1 MPQYPVRAALLGVG
15 AWARVLAKA
24 AAQSEKIALTCCFG
38 RAPDRAAAF
47 SRETRIPARKTL
59 DSVLEDG
66 SIDAVLLALPND
78 AHLEFAR
85 LAAQA
90 GKHIYVEKP
99 VANTLEDGLRVAD
112 LESARGIRIVV
123 GHCAR
128 LLSGNRLLREMIDSG
143 QLGHVSQVE
152 ANFSNDRGLR
162 LSPRDWRW
170 YRSSA
175 PGGALSQIAIHQ
187 FDVLRFLGGNIA
199 TVSASSARQSP
210 AGAEVEDQWL
220 ITVTFADGKLGTV
233 VSNWTSPGTY
243 NVRVTGDAGLAFYE
257 IDPKHWGEPDRLHE
271 NARLYVQRRGT
282 GIDARRGIDVPPGN
296 MFREELNL
304 FADSIVLGGECELSA
319 ENGCQALAAV
329 WASIQSAANAG
340 AAVSLAEVLNQA
352 RASVK
357 EGTAHATRASRS
369 GFEQDRNNGGR

>member
-24 AAQSEKIALTCCFG
+24 AAHSDKIALTCCFG
-38 RAPDRAAAF
+38 RDPDRTAAF
-47 SRETRIPARKTL
+47 SRETRIPARNTL

-170 YRSSA
+170 YRASA

-187 FDVLRFLGGNIA
+187 FDVLRFLGGDIA
-199 TVSASSARQSP
+199 TVSASSARHSP

-220 ITVTFADGKLGTV
+220 ITVRFADGKLGTV
-233 VSNWTSPGTY
+233 ISNWTSPGTY

-282 GIDARRGIDVPPGN
+282 GIDARLGIDVPPGN

-340 AAVSLAEVLNQA
+340 AAVSLAEVLNKA
-352 RASVK
+352 RANVK
-357 EGTAHATRASRS
+357 EGTAHATSASRS